1 MRIKIVKRAQG
12 GSSEGS
18 GRAADGRP
26 KEECGVFGIYGHPE
40 AAQLTHYALL
50 ALQHRGQESAGIAVA
65 RRGEILYHKGMG
77 LVSEVF
83 NERIL
88 KELAGTAAIG
98 HVRYSTTGSSLA
110 INAQPLVFRHRL
122 GQLALGHNGN
132 LVNAHL
138 LRQRLEGEGSIF
150 QTSLDTEVLAHLVAR
165 SKEETLEGAL
175 KEAIRQIQGGYA
187 FVLLTEKSLIGIRD
201 PHGIR
206 PLALGRLKEAYLLAS
221 ESCAFDSLGGEFLRE
236 IEPGEMVI
244 IDADGL
250 RSSQVIPPA
259 GRTLCLFEFIYFAR
273 PDSQLNGLSVHS
285 VRKELGRNL
294 AREAPAEADLV
305 IGVPDSSLSAAS
317 GYAEAL
323 GLPYETGLVKN
334 RYVGRTFIQ
343 PDERLRHLA
352 VRLKL
357 NALRKVVE
365 GKRVVLVDDSIV
377 RGTTS
382 RHIIR
387 LLREA
392 GAREI
397 HLRISSAPYRFPCYY
412 GIDTSVTSE
421 LIAAQKSVEEIRAEV
436 GADSLAYLSLE
447 GMLRA
452 AGGRE
457 KGYCLSCFTGEYQV
471 PIPAGLGKLVLEK
484 DKG

>member
-1 MRIKIVKRAQG
+1 MRIKVVKRAQG
-12 GSSEGS
+12 GSSKGS
-18 GRAADGRP
+18 GKPANGRP

-88 KELAGTAAIG
+88 KELTGTAAIG

-138 LRQRLEGEGSIF
+138 LRRRLEGEGSIF

-250 RSSQVIPPA
+250 RSTQVIPPA

-294 AREAPAEADLV
+294 AREAPAQADLV

-452 AGGRE
+452 AGGRD
-457 KGYCLSCFTGEYQV
+457 KGYCLSCFTGEYHV